1 MRPGI
6 FEFFIANTQP
16 SDFNNKR
23 ILEVGSRD
31 VNGSIRP
38 YILTISQP
46 ESYTG
51 VDIQAGK
58 CVDVI
63 LDAESLVDHFGENV
77 FDVVI
82 CCEMVEHVK
91 NWQLIFGNLK
101 RVLKTSGLMIL
112 TTVMPGFPFHQF
124 PFDYWR
130 YGRNDMSNIFSDFEV
145 LTIGT
150 DSEIHGIYVK
160 ALKPE
165 NWQPNNLEGIQLHSM
180 ERERKLANY
189 PEYHLISFRV
199 SFHVKERYLRI
210 VRPLYRFLFPR
221 NK

>member
-1 MRPGI
+1 MHPGI
-6 FEFFIANTQP
+6 IEFFIVNTEP

-38 YILTISQP
+38 YILKISQP

-51 VDIQAGK
+51 VDMEAGK
-58 CVDVI
+58 FVDVV
-63 LDAESLVDHFGENV
+63 LDAERLVDHFGVNV

-101 RVLKTSGLMIL
+101 RVLKPTGLMLL
-112 TTVMPGFPFHQF
+112 TTVMPGCPLHEFPSDH
-124 PFDYWR
+124 WR
-130 YGRNDMSNIFSDFEV
+130 YERSDMNKIFSDFQV
-145 LTIGT
+145 LTIEA

-165 NWQPNNLEGIQLHSM
+165 IWQPNNLEGIQLYSM
-180 ERERKLANY
+180 EHERKLAT
-189 PEYHLISFRV
+189 EYHVISFRV
-199 SFHVKERYLRI
+199 KEKYLRI
-210 VRPLYRFLFPR
+210 VRPLYRSLFPR